1 MISIKK
7 NNFTYIIGDYIL
19 KNAPI
24 YSKGIRSTRDLI
36 KKKNIPKEKCIYAKL
51 KDNMWNITDGKSVK
65 FDKVFV
71 EETFVYEIPEINN
84 LSETIIKDDK
94 GIEKAPE
101 IIDLDN
107 SQKFKDADGN
117 IVEIETRGECSIDK
131 IFFKLKDIMQV
142 FELENLNKNI
152 KDKKSY
158 FKTDE
163 HYKYFNCEKVRKKE
177 KKTSNN
183 NNIANIKKEIF
194 LTYEGV
200 LRVLFSSHSS
210 KTKQFIKW
218 ATETLFTIQIGNEDD
233 KKELASS
240 ILGVNPKTI
249 KDVFKTNTA
258 KTPCVYLYL
267 IGNAKKLLD
276 NSNKYKDDDLLCKYG
291 CTDDLPRRSQEHHK
305 TFSKEFGVDV
315 ELIFFS
321 IIEAKY
327 IFNAET
333 NITQYF
339 KSNLVEYKN
348 MIELIVIN
356 KKELS
361 QIKQHYSMIQ
371 KNYIGRYEEMNE
383 KIKQMEK
390 EIIGFETQLVL
401 KDKEIETLKDKHKIE
416 LMEVKHKND
425 LDEER
430 HKLELQNKEIELLNY
445 KIKLLEKK

>member
-1 MISIKK
+1 
-7 NNFTYIIGDYIL
+7 
-19 KNAPI
+19 
-24 YSKGIRSTRDLI
+24 
-36 KKKNIPKEKCIYAKL
+36 
-51 KDNMWNITDGKSVK
+51 MWNITDGKSVK

-131 IFFKLKDIMQV
+131 IFFKVEDVANGFKLDNLQNILIKSCTNYS
-142 FELENLNKNI
+142 ENI
-152 KDKKSY
+152 D
-158 FKTDE
+158 
-163 HYKYFNCEKVRKKE
+163 YKYFNCKKKKNVL
-177 KKTSNN
+177 KKTSKKNN
-183 NNIANIKKEIF
+183 DNVNVKKLMF
-194 LTYEGV
+194 LTYNGL
-200 LRVLFSSHSS
+200 LRVLFLTKNN

-305 TFSKEFGVDV
+305 TFSKEFGVEI
-315 ELIFFS
+315 ELIYFS

-356 KKELS
+356 KKELN

-371 KNYIGRYEEMNE
+371 NNYIGRYEEMNE
-383 KIKQMEK
+383 KIKRMEK
-390 EIIGFETQLVL
+390 EIIEFETQLVL